1 MKTIKQIRQDIKD
14 LSIEIAATE
23 DNERLQNLEIR
34 ILRLEL
40 AISDLQLSRARKRI
54 KKLKAN

>member
-1 MKTIKQIRQDIKD
+1 MKTIKQIRQEIKY

-40 AISDLQLSRARKRI
+40 AISDLQLSRARKRV